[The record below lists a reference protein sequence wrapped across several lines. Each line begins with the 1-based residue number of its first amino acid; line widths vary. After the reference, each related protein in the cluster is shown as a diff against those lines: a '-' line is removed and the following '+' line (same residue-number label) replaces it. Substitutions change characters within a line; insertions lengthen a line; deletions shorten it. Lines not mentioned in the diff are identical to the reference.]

1 MLVSFKDKKISE
13 GVEED
18 FLKSREDNKM
28 ASIPIETITPTENVP
43 ANGDSAKSGTA
54 EDFDAQFLRDWG
66 FTLRDTYRLTL
77 RFYKGKVL
85 KL

>member
-1 MLVSFKDKKISE
+1 
-13 GVEED
+13 
-18 FLKSREDNKM
+18 M

-43 ANGDSAKSGTA
+43 ANGDSANSETVV
-54 EDFDAQFLRDWG
+54 DFDAQFLRDWG